1 MSKNVQINFLGIAL
15 QSVQINRTLQI
26 DVAKLHIDEK
36 LYRNAK
42 ADTNKNAKKLIIRV
56 ALISFEYRSPV
67 HFN

>member
-1 MSKNVQINFLGIAL
+1 MLKNVQINFLGFAL
-15 QSVQINRTLQI
+15 QNIQINRTLQI

-42 ADTNKNAKKLIIRV
+42 ADANKNAKKPIIRIV
-56 ALISFEYRSPV
+56 LISFEYRSPV

>member
-1 MSKNVQINFLGIAL
+1 MLKNVQINFLGFAL
-15 QSVQINRTLQI
+15 QNIQINRTLQI
-26 DVAKLHIDEK
+26 DVAKLHIEK

-42 ADTNKNAKKLIIRV
+42 TDTNKNAKKPIIRI